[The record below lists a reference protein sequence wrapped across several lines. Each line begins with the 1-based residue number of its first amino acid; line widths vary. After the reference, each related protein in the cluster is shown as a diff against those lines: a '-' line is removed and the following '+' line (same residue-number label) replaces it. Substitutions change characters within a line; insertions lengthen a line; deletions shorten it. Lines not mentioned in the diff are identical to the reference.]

1 MNAINFLSA
10 LVDSNIGFRIKTY
23 NQLGKCAL
31 FNMVTHNLGDLPFK
45 KEFELAEELIIIKT
59 VKQEA
64 VSFIN
69 KQDKFRIL

>member
-1 MNAINFLSA
+1 
-10 LVDSNIGFRIKTY
+10 
-23 NQLGKCAL
+23 
-31 FNMVTHNLGDLPFK
+31 MVTHNLGDLPFK